1 MLLVDDNKDLLI
13 IAENFLAMEEPAFE
27 VVTATS
33 ALEALQRMQDEQFDA
48 VIADYDMKNSDMNGL
63 DFLQRLRNIENYTPF
78 VLFTGTW
85 KEDVAIRALNLGA
98 NFFLKK
104 EGQAKILYRKLA
116 EILWN
121 LIAERKIE
129 DIFRKAKQNTASLTK
144 T

>member
-1 MLLVDDNKDLLI
+1 
-13 IAENFLAMEEPAFE
+13 MEEPAFE